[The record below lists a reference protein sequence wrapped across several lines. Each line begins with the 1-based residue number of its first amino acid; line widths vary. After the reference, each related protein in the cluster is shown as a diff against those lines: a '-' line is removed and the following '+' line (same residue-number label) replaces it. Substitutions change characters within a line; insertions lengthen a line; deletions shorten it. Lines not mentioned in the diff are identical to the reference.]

1 MAGLLEENAFAQ
13 LHRPIR
19 EHLER
24 IGLEEP
30 SDIQQIA
37 IPPILQG
44 RNVLVIAPTGTGKT
58 LASILP
64 IFNMFLEQRSVRSI
78 KGISI
83 LYVTPLRALNRDIV
97 RRLTDIGRELDI
109 KVQVRH
115 GDTPTSVRTTQ
126 AKSPPDML
134 VTTPET
140 LQAILPGRRMR
151 EHLKAVRW
159 VVIDEIHELATDERG
174 VQLCL
179 ALERLEHL
187 GGGRGFQRIG
197 LSATVGEQE
206 KVGQFLVG
214 TGRSV
219 TIVKSSELRHI
230 EIQTQYVTPNQ
241 LDTKGA
247 EKFGLPP
254 TTIARARRI
263 AELISEKRSTLVFTN
278 TREQAE
284 AIGSQLHVLNPNLP
298 IRVHHGSLS
307 REIREEVEKAF
318 QDGTLKGVICT
329 SSLELGMDIGSVDYI
344 VQYMSPRMSTRL
356 IQRIGRSGHTL
367 RGLANGTIVGAW
379 ADDLLESAVIAA
391 NAKASKIEKTTI
403 HDDALDVLAHQIAGI
418 ALDLKRPKLSEIL
431 TIVSHAQPFHDLT
444 GEELHDFVKFLSS
457 IGIIRLVED
466 VVSAR
471 FPRTFHYYYE
481 NLSVIPDVKR
491 FDIYDFFRKRRIG
504 TLDQDF
510 VSRKCKAGTI
520 FIIHG
525 QTWKIINVNEEKL
538 SIEVEPTSPTLDAIP
553 SWEGEMIPVS
563 YETAQEV
570 GRLRGYIASKLDDL
584 AALRDLQ
591 NQLQINDEALG
602 KITDTIKAHL
612 KLFPLPTDNQLMI
625 EKFENCIIIHACFG
639 SMVNDT
645 IAMILASILSAK
657 YGVNVATQT
666 DPYRIALIC
675 PFKIEPETVALE
687 LTKFTPQDL
696 ENVLVESLQN
706 SDLFA
711 WRHWHVARRFG
722 VIERK
727 ADYRSNRSRMLVRAM
742 RNSPL
747 NVETQREVLLEK
759 FDLSR
764 AKEIVTRVRERK
776 ISVDISSEHAGMCSP
791 YATPIID
798 KIIPHDL
805 LRPVV
810 PSKSLSEIVRERLMS
825 ETVRLVCV
833 FNGDW
838 DAIRVVEQLGAKIRC
853 PKCGSTLVAAT
864 YTRNDQLLRIV
875 KKRKQKA
882 KLTLDEEHA
891 LRQAWLSASLVQTK
905 GREAIVVLSGRGVGP
920 ATATRILRRLHRT
933 EEDLYLDIL
942 KAEREYARTR
952 LFWD

>member
-1 MAGLLEENAFAQ
+1 MENSFAQ

-19 EHLER
+19 AHLESV
-24 IGLEEP
+24 GLEEP

-37 IPPILQG
+37 IPPILEG

-58 LASILP
+58 LACVLP
-64 IFNMFLEQRSVRSI
+64 IFNMFIERRSAGET

-115 GDTPTSVRTTQ
+115 GDTTTSARTAQ
-126 AKSPPDML
+126 AKSPPEML

-140 LQAILPGRRMR
+140 LQAILPGKRMR
-151 EHLKAVRW
+151 EHLKGVMW
-159 VVIDEIHELATDERG
+159 VVIDEIHELATDKRG
-174 VQLCL
+174 IQLAL

-187 GGGRGFQRIG
+187 TGRSFQRIG
-197 LSATVGEQE
+197 LSATVGEEE

-214 TGRSV
+214 TNRSV
-219 TIVKSSELRHI
+219 TVAKSGELRQVQI
-230 EIQTQYVTPNQ
+230 GIQYVTPNSE
-241 LDTKGA
+241 DTKDA
-247 EKFGLPP
+247 DKFGLPP
-254 TTIARARRI
+254 TTIARSKRI
-263 AELISEKRSTLVFTN
+263 GEIISEKRSTLVFTN

-284 AIGSQLHVLNPNLP
+284 AVGSQLRALKPELP

-318 QDGTLKGVICT
+318 HDGSLKGVICT
-329 SSLELGMDIGSVDYI
+329 SSLELGMDIGRVDYI

-367 RGLANGTIVGAW
+367 RGLAQGTIIGAW
-379 ADDLLESAVIAA
+379 ADDLLEAAVLAV
-391 NAKASKIEKTTI
+391 NAKASRIEKTII
-403 HDDALDVLAHQIAGI
+403 HDNALDVLAHQIVGI
-418 ALDLKRPKLSEIL
+418 ALDLRRAKLSEIYE
-431 TIVSHAQPFHDLT
+431 IIQHCYPYRNFT
-444 GEELHDFVKFLSS
+444 GEELHDFVKFLDS
-457 IGIIRLVED
+457 IRIIRLIDD

-471 FPRTFHYYYE
+471 FPRTFRYYYE

-491 FDIYDFFRKRRIG
+491 FDVFDFFRKRRIG
-504 TLDQDF
+504 TLDQGF
-510 VSRKCKAGTI
+510 VSRKCKGGTI

-538 SIEVEPTSPTLDAIP
+538 SVEVEPTAPTLDAIP
-553 SWEGEMIPVS
+553 SWEGEIIPVS

-570 GRLRGYIASKLDDL
+570 GRLRAQIASAIDQPEELRKL
-584 AALRDLQ
+584 Q
-591 NQLQINDEALG
+591 QQLQLSEDALV
-602 KITDTIKAHL
+602 KITDTISAQL
-612 KLFPLPTDNQLMI
+612 KHSQLPSDRRIII

-639 SMVNDT
+639 STVNDT
-645 IAMILASILSAK
+645 LAMILASLLSSK

-687 LTKFTPQDL
+687 ILKFTPEDI
-696 ENVLVESLQN
+696 ENILVESLQN

-727 ADYRSNRSRMLVRAM
+727 ADYKSNRARMLVRAM
-742 RNSPL
+742 KQSPV
-747 NVETQREVLLEK
+747 NTETQREVLLEK
-759 FDLSR
+759 FDLLTTQETV
-764 AKEIVTRVRERK
+764 AKILDREIAVDVVTEK
-776 ISVDISSEHAGMCSP
+776 TGMCSP
-791 YATPIID
+791 FATPIVD

-810 PSKSLSEIVRERLMS
+810 PSKSLTEIVRERLLS
-825 ETVRLVCV
+825 ETVRLVCI

-838 DAIRVVEQLGAKIRC
+838 DAIRVVDQLGQKIRC
-853 PKCGSTLVAAT
+853 PKCGSTLIAAT
-864 YTRNDQLLRIV
+864 YPRNDQLVKVV
-875 KKRKQKA
+875 KKKKRNS
-882 KLTLDEEHA
+882 KLTPEEDH
-891 LRQAWLSASLVQTK
+891 LWRQACFSASLVQTK
-905 GREAIVVLSGRGVGP
+905 GREAVVVLSGRGVGP
-920 ATATRILRRLHRT
+920 TTATRILRKVHRT

>member
-1 MAGLLEENAFAQ
+1 
-13 LHRPIR
+13 
-19 EHLER
+19 
-24 IGLEEP
+24 
-30 SDIQQIA
+30 
-37 IPPILQG
+37 
-44 RNVLVIAPTGTGKT
+44 
-58 LASILP
+58 
-64 IFNMFLEQRSVRSI
+64 
-78 KGISI
+78 
-83 LYVTPLRALNRDIV
+83 
-97 RRLTDIGRELDI
+97 
-109 KVQVRH
+109 
-115 GDTPTSVRTTQ
+115 
-126 AKSPPDML
+126 
-134 VTTPET
+134 
-140 LQAILPGRRMR
+140 MR

-174 VQLCL
+174 VQLSL

-187 GGGRGFQRIG
+187 AGRSFQRVG
-197 LSATVGEQE
+197 LSATVCEEE

-214 TGRSV
+214 TNRSV
-219 TIVKSSELRHI
+219 TVVKSSELRRV
-230 EIQTQYVTPNQ
+230 EIQIQYAAPTSEDV
-241 LDTKGA
+241 KAA

-254 TTIARARRI
+254 PTIARAKRI
-263 AELISEKRSTLVFTN
+263 AQIISDRQSTLVFTN

-284 AIGSQLHVLNPNLP
+284 AVGSQLRVLNPNLP

-318 QDGTLKGVICT
+318 QDGSVKGVICT
-329 SSLELGMDIGSVDYI
+329 SSLELGMDIGRVDYI

-367 RGLANGTIVGAW
+367 RGLAQGTIVGAW
-379 ADDLLESAVIAA
+379 ADDLLEAAVLAA
-391 NAKASKIEKTTI
+391 NAKTSKIEKTSV
-403 HDDALDVLAHQIAGI
+403 HDKALDVLAHQVAGI
-418 ALDLKRPKLSEIL
+418 ALDLKRPKLSEIYE
-431 TIVSHAQPFHDLT
+431 IVRGANPFRDLT
-444 GEELHDFVKFLSS
+444 GEELHQFVKFLHT

-471 FPRTFHYYYE
+471 FPRTFRYYYE

-491 FDIYDFFRKRRIG
+491 FDIFDFFRKRRIG

-510 VSRKCKAGTI
+510 VSRKCKSGTI

-525 QTWKIINVNEEKL
+525 QTWRIINVNEV
-538 SIEVEPTSPTLDAIP
+538 EVEPTSPTLDAIP
-553 SWEGEMIPVS
+553 SWEGEIIPVS

-570 GRLRGYIASKLDDL
+570 GRLRAYIASALDD
-584 AALRDLQ
+584 ADRQKDLQ
-591 NQLQINDEALG
+591 LQLCLNTDALS
-602 KITDTIKAHL
+602 KIVETVRAQL
-612 KLFPLPTDNQLMI
+612 KQFPLPKDDHVTI

-645 IAMILASILSAK
+645 IAMVLASMLSAK

-687 LTKFTPQDL
+687 LSKFTPEDV
-696 ENVLVESLQN
+696 EKVLVESLQN

-747 NVETQREVLLEK
+747 KVETQREVLLEK
-759 FDLSR
+759 FDL
-764 AKEIVTRVRERK
+764 ATTKEVFRKMRERE
-776 ISVDISSEHAGMCSP
+776 ITVDISSERGGTCSP

-810 PSKSLSEIVRERLMS
+810 PSKSLSEIVRERLLS
-825 ETVRLVCV
+825 EAVRFVCI

-838 DAIRVVEQLGAKIRC
+838 DGVRVVSQVGPKIRC
-853 PKCGSTLVAAT
+853 PKCGSTLIAAT
-864 YTRNDQLLRIV
+864 YPRNDQLLNVV
-875 KKRKQKA
+875 KKKKRNI
-882 KLTLDEEHA
+882 KLSPEEEHIW
-891 LRQAWLSASLVQTK
+891 RQAWLSASLVQTK
-905 GREAIVVLSGRGVGP
+905 GREAVVVMSGRGVGP